1 MKKLIL
7 LLLITSFCHAQRISE
22 YKASNGITYKEGDT
36 IKLGMGSGNRG
47 TFVYLQIGGWMAG
60 DSTPIGSNYNG
71 LNVIIAKIK
80 KFTFKGAEKVV
91 FSVKGGN
98 ITNYNL
104 MIEDA
109 ISVCEIKDC
118 IEKKPIVI
126 NESDK
131 YDKLKKLKELFDSGT
146 LTKEE
151 YEKEKKMLLDEK

>member
-1 MKKLIL
+1 MKKIL
-7 LLLITSFCHAQRISE
+7 LLLLFTSFCFGQRLTE

-47 TFVYLQIGGWMAG
+47 SFVYLQIGGWMAG
-60 DSTPIGSNYNG
+60 SATPIGSNYNG
-71 LNVIIAKIK
+71 LNVIVAKIK

-98 ITNYNL
+98 ITNYIL
-104 MIEDA
+104 IIEDA

-118 IEKKPIVI
+118 NEKKIAVI

-131 YDKLKKLKELFDSGT
+131 FDKLKKLKELFDSGV

-151 YEKEKKMLLDEK
+151 YETQKKKLLDE